1 MPLLD
6 HFHPPLIG
14 TRHWESFHA
23 LWAGVLVEW
32 LNLNLLP
39 EGYFAEVQ
47 VHVGGRVEMDLGT
60 FERDPSTS
68 RERYREQ
75 SRGASTV
82 ATLTAPI
89 EVWVPP
95 EPDLRFPAIF
105 PDIIEILVFDN
116 DSGPNLVGAV
126 EFVSPG
132 NKDRP
137 EARRAFA
144 AKCASYLQEGIGLAV
159 VDIVTNRNANL
170 HNELIDLLEVG
181 ELFKM
186 ADNPGVYATSYRP
199 SRRST
204 DETIDTWVNRLALGE
219 PLPILPLALR
229 GGPCLPLELE
239 ATYAE
244 VCRRSRLTGAR
255 GTSL

>member
-6 HFHPPLIG
+6 HFHPPLLG

-23 LWAGVLVEW
+23 LWAGVLVER
-32 LNLNLLP
+32 LNLDLLP

-47 VHVGGRVEMDLGT
+47 VHVGGRVEVDLGT
-60 FERDPSTS
+60 FERDPS
-68 RERYREQ
+68 
-75 SRGASTV
+75 SRGGRSRQQEEGSSSV

-89 EVWVPP
+89 EVWMPP

-105 PDIIEILVFDN
+105 PDVIEILVFDREE
-116 DSGPNLVGAV
+116 GPSLVGAV

-144 AKCASYLQEGIGLAV
+144 AKAASYLQEGIGLAI

-170 HNELIDLLEVG
+170 HNELIGLLQLG
-181 ELFKM
+181 EALKM
-186 ADNPGVYATSYRP
+186 TGDPVVYATSYRP
-199 SRRST
+199 FRRPTEEAT
-204 DETIDTWVNRLALGE
+204 DVWINRLAVAQ
-219 PLPILPLALR
+219 PLPTLPLALR
-229 GGPCLPLELE
+229 DGPCLPLELE
-239 ATYAE
+239 TTYVE
-244 VCRRSRLTGAR
+244 VCRRSRL
-255 GTSL
+255 S